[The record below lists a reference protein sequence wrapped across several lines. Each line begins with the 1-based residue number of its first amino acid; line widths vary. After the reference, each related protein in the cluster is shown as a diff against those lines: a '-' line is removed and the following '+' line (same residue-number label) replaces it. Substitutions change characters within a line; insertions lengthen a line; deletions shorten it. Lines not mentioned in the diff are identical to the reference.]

1 MCYCRFLLIVI
12 VIPTML
18 IYKEVF
24 KNTKMSR
31 MFLRIGLVK
40 ILIFRSFP
48 KVILRNIEVKN

>member
-1 MCYCRFLLIVI
+1 
-12 VIPTML
+12 ML

-24 KNTKMSR
+24 KNTKMSG

-48 KVILRNIEVKN
+48 KVILRNTEVKN

>member
-24 KNTKMSR
+24 KIMKMSR
-31 MFLRIGLVK
+31 VFLRIGLVK
-40 ILIFRSFP
+40 ILIFRLFP
-48 KVILRNIEVKN
+48 QVIRHDTELKN